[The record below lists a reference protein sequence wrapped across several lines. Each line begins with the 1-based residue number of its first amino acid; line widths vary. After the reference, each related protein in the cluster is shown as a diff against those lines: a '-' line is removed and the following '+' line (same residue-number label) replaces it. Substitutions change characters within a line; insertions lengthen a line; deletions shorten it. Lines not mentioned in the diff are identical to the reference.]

1 MAGAAPGITVPITRD
16 IRESYGKPAQV
27 MRRLL
32 SAGQR
37 EDRALAILMGG
48 AFLAFVFQLP
58 KLARQAH
65 LNNEDLTGLMANT
78 LFACLFF
85 LPLIFYGIAAVSH
98 VVAKVFGG
106 QGTWYG
112 ARLALFWSFLAASP
126 LLLLNGLV
134 AGFVGNG
141 FELQLVSF
149 VWFVVFAAF
158 WVINLRVAETTVEP
172 DGATP

>member
-1 MAGAAPGITVPITRD
+1 
-16 IRESYGKPAQV
+16 

-32 SAGQR
+32 SEGQR

-65 LNNEDLTGLMANT
+65 LNSEDLTGLMVNT

-85 LPLIFYGIAAVSH
+85 LPLIFYGIAAMSH
-98 VVAKVFGG
+98 VIARVFGG
-106 QGTWYG
+106 KGSWYG

-126 LLLLNGLV
+126 LMLLNGLV
-134 AGFVGNG
+134 AGFVGAG
-141 FELQLVSF
+141 FELQAVGLI
-149 VWFVVFAAF
+149 WFIVFAAF
-158 WVINLRVAETTVEP
+158 WLINLRVAETAVEP
-172 DGATP
+172 NAATS

>member
-1 MAGAAPGITVPITRD
+1 
-16 IRESYGKPAQV
+16 

-32 SAGQR
+32 AVGQR

-65 LNNEDLTGLMANT
+65 LNNEDLTGLMVNT

-85 LPLIFYGIAAVSH
+85 LPLIFYGLAAVAH
-98 VVAKVFGG
+98 IIARLIGG
-106 QGTWYG
+106 KGTWYG

-126 LLLLNGLV
+126 LMLLNGLV
-134 AGFVGNG
+134 AGFVGDG
-141 FELQLVSF
+141 FERQLVGF
-149 VWFVVFAAF
+149 IWFVVFAGF
-158 WVINLRVAETTVEP
+158 WLINMRVAESAVEP
-172 DGATP
+172 DAATP